1 MSHIKDMVC
10 GWESNETD
18 ILSLSPKKNEKKK
31 REKINVGQS
40 TQSER
45 ERQWGKL
52 RRARKEKNKSR

>member
-1 MSHIKDMVC
+1 MVC